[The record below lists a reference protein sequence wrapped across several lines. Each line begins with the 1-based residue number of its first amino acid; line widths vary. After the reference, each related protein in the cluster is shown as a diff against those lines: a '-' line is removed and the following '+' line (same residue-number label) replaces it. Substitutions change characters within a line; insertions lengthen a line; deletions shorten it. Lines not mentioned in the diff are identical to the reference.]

1 MSEDAKREPRPTGHE
16 ADEAEQ
22 RVRSAV
28 KDCVHCGFCLPACPT
43 YSLWGEEMDSP
54 RGRIHL
60 VSQLLDG
67 APLTPATAGHF
78 DRCLGCMACMT
89 ACPSGVQYDQIIEA
103 ARDWTEAG
111 VNPLA
116 GGRAGVG
123 VAGADADGGVGDVG
137 VGEVGVGEVGGADGV
152 GEVGRDGG
160 GGRDGGSGSGGGG
173 GRGAGA
179 GAGGVGGGA
188 VEREPTA
195 PRPLADRL
203 TRGAIF
209 ALFPYPRRL
218 RVATAPLRLAQRTGA
233 DRLLARTGLVGRVSP
248 AAEQAL
254 RLAPASRPAPAGR
267 LPERV
272 AALGPRRAV
281 VGMLTGCVQSVFFPG
296 VNAATAR
303 VLAAEGC
310 DVIIPRSQGCCG
322 ALSLHSGR
330 VAEAAQFARQTI
342 AAFEAA
348 GVDVIVVNS
357 AGCGS
362 AMKEYERL
370 FAGLAEEGG
379 ADEEASATASPALP
393 GQLEATS
400 WAARA
405 ALLSSRVRDLSEFL
419 DALGPV
425 ATRRPVPVVAAYHD
439 ACHLGHAQGITVQPR
454 SLLQAIPELE
464 LVELRD
470 AGVCCGSAG
479 VYNLLQP
486 DAASALGARKADSVA
501 ASGASLLISANP
513 GCTLQ
518 ISAALAS
525 QGVTIRTAHI
535 AEVLDASINGVPL
548 A

>member
-1 MSEDAKREPRPTGHE
+1 MSDDVVQEPLAGHGAGGTE
-16 ADEAEQ
+16 E
-22 RVRSAV
+22 RIRSVV

-54 RGRIHL
+54 RGRIYL

-67 APLTPATAGHF
+67 APLTPAAGEHF
-78 DRCLGCMACMT
+78 DRCLGCMACMS

-103 ARDWTEAG
+103 AREWTEAADAEPSDEFHDG
-111 VNPLA
+111 LGP
-116 GGRAGVG
+116 AGV
-123 VAGADADGGVGDVG
+123 AP
-137 VGEVGVGEVGGADGV
+137 GGALP
-152 GEVGRDGG
+152 EAR
-160 GGRDGGSGSGGGG
+160 
-173 GRGAGA
+173 
-179 GAGGVGGGA
+179 
-188 VEREPTA
+188 
-195 PRPLADRL
+195 RPLRERL
-203 TRGAIF
+203 TRAGIF
-209 ALFPYPRRL
+209 ALFPYPERL
-218 RVATAPLRLAQRTGA
+218 RVAIAPLRALQRTGA
-233 DRLLARTGLVGRVSP
+233 DRLIARTGLVGRVSP

-254 RLAPASRPAPAGR
+254 RLAPPAARPMPAGR
-267 LPERV
+267 FPSRV
-272 AALGPRRAV
+272 AARGERRAV
-281 VGMLTGCVQSVFFPG
+281 VGMLTGCVQSVFFPR

-330 VAEAAQFARQTI
+330 AAEAVRFAQRTI
-342 AAFEAA
+342 ETFEAA
-348 GVDVIVVNS
+348 SVDTIVVNS

-370 FAGLAEEGG
+370 FA
-379 ADEEASATASPALP
+379 DSP
-393 GQLEATS
+393 S

-405 ALLSSRVRDLSEFL
+405 AALSAKVRDLAEFL

-425 ATRRPVPVVAAYHD
+425 AERHPVPLRAAYHD
-439 ACHLGHAQGITVQPR
+439 ACHLGHAQRITAAPR
-454 SLLQAIPELE
+454 ALLRAIPELE

-486 DAASALGARKADSVA
+486 DAARELGSRKTDSVI

-518 ISAALAS
+518 ISSELAGRGMS
-525 QGVTIRTAHI
+525 LRTAHT

-548 A
+548 G